1 MDNNFLFLLMPA
13 DALLLVFGATP
24 RCLAMLMT
32 DDGYGDQRTLKVV
45 VSGEML
51 LADHGSHHS
60 IKLSFKHSN
69 ANAVSFYALAASI
82 YVGINK
88 KF

>member
-51 LADHGSHHS
+51 L
-60 IKLSFKHSN
+60 
-69 ANAVSFYALAASI
+69 
-82 YVGINK
+82 VG
-88 KF
+88 